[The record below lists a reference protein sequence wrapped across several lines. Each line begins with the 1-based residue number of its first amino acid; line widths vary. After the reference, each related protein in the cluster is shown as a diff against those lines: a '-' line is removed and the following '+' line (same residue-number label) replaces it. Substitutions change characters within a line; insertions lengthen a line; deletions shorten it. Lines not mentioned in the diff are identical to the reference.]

1 MSKLTV
7 IPEIF
12 SAIGSA
18 IDATNKAEGKWAAL
32 RIPVAKHYATREGF
46 VAVRAQFITDYILPN
61 MGTDPTT
68 GMKCSDLMALELPR
82 KGNKEYNQKV
92 AENAAYEKEHAALR
106 AARVIVNAKA
116 GEYCTRVED
125 GTFGK
130 AEKPTDSTP
139 KTPESDQAKL
149 LKEVSR
155 LLEKVQKAEAPT
167 YNHKEVVRGLQIAAK
182 GLA

>member
-12 SAIGSA
+12 SAIGAA

-32 RIPVAKHYATREGF
+32 KVPVAKYYATREGF

-61 MGTDPTT
+61 MRTDATT
-68 GMKCSDLMALELPR
+68 GMKCVDLMALQLPR

-106 AARVIVNAKA
+106 AARVIVNAKS
-116 GEYCTRVED
+116 GEYCTRVEEY
-125 GTFGK
+125 TFGK
-130 AEKPTDSTP
+130 AEKPADGTP
-139 KTPESDQAKL
+139 QTPETKQSKL
-149 LKEVSR
+149 LKAVSA
-155 LLEKVQKAEAPT
+155 LLEKVQKDEEPT

>member
-1 MSKLTV
+1 MSKLSVNT
-7 IPEIF
+7 EIF
-12 SAIGSA
+12 SAIGAA

-32 RIPVAKHYATREGF
+32 KVPVAKHYATREGF

-61 MGTDPTT
+61 MGTDATT
-68 GMKCSDLMALELPR
+68 GMKCSDLMGLELPR
-82 KGNKEYNQKV
+82 KGNKEYRTKV

-116 GEYCTRVED
+116 GEYCSRVEEY
-125 GTFGK
+125 TFGIPQ
-130 AEKPTDSTP
+130 KPADSNP
-139 KTPESDQAKL
+139 QAPETKQAKL
-149 LKEVSR
+149 LKAISA
-155 LLEKVQKAEAPT
+155 LLEKVQKDEEPT

>member
-1 MSKLTV
+1 MSKSAI

-12 SAIGSA
+12 AAVGAA
-18 IDATNKAEGKWAAL
+18 IDAENKAKGKWVAL
-32 RIPVAKHYATREGF
+32 KVPVAKYYATREGF
-46 VAVRAQFITDYILPN
+46 IAIRAQFIADYILPN

-82 KGNKEYNQKV
+82 KGLKVYNQKV
-92 AENAAYEKEHAALR
+92 AENPAYEKEHAALR
-106 AARVIVNAKA
+106 AARVIVNAKS

-125 GTFGK
+125 YTFGV
-130 AEKPTDSTP
+130 AEKPADSTP
-139 KTPESDQAKL
+139 QTPETKQSKL
-149 LKEVSR
+149 LKAVSA
-155 LLEKVQKAEAPT
+155 LLEKVQKDQEPT